1 VVSPSHFEF
10 SITSDQQCIPE
21 EYYTR
26 TEYCTTQLH
35 VKALVSGV
43 LLIKDVFLATEG
55 LSKLDQYIF
64 QKAFD
69 SLFGNIGIT
78 STVRSEDSSDGL
90 LISFT
95 IGVPVVY
102 YGYENTLFNG
112 PHLTY
117 LKAHDDLLNS
127 FHVNLFSALL
137 DNQIHA
143 ALNQQQQRGGGM
155 DDYGECHLKSHGTI
169 SLLALKEDGWDNEM
183 PYGDTIEPITFFP
196 RASDDDKMMTAVTF
210 LSSFQ
215 TGLFTFLAVVLV
227 GGTILS
233 LFIYSSSFSTSSPSS
248 SHPFNGYFNTKVR
261 FTPSSSRG
269 SVDYEVIPT
278 PSGDLEASLEK
289 NVKKATS
296 SSQTSSTSKTSSTS
310 TSWTLSSKS
319 RFVPSSTVTG
329 SRKMKQKRED
339 LFVEDKDDDDDEEEE
354 EEISED
360 VLSLII
366 EAASQQSSQQM
377 KKSKRNDNRQQH
389 QRTSSR
395 SSQKSSVRPSRFIRS
410 TRSAG
415 HDKVENVEID
425 SLIKFLQNYR

>member
-127 FHVNLFSALL
+127 FHADLFSALL

-143 ALNQQQQRGGGM
+143 ALNQQQQHGGGGM
-155 DDYGECHLKSHGTI
+155 DDYGQCHLKSHGAI

-183 PYGDTIEPITFFP
+183 PYGDTIEPITFYP
-196 RASDDDKMMTAVTF
+196 HADDDDKMKAESTF

-215 TGLFTFLAVVLV
+215 TGIPTFLLVVLV
-227 GGTILS
+227 GGTILFFVYS
-233 LFIYSSSFSTSSPSS
+233 KEKIVRSSSRSSSSFSSSSSLEESSSHSASSSSSS
-248 SHPFNGYFNTKVR
+248 SHPSNRYFKYIYDFAKVR
-261 FTPSSSRG
+261 STPSASSSRG
-269 SVDYEVIPT
+269 SKSVDYEVIRT
-278 PSGDLEASLEK
+278 PSDDVEAHLERS
-289 NVKKATS
+289 VKKGQS
-296 SSQTSSTSKTSSTS
+296 SSSSSSDKNK
-310 TSWTLSSKS
+310 SKS
-319 RFVPSSTVTG
+319 SGG
-329 SRKMKQKRED
+329 SVSGKVR
-339 LFVEDKDDDDDEEEE
+339 
-354 EEISED
+354 
-360 VLSLII
+360 
-366 EAASQQSSQQM
+366 SQ
-377 KKSKRNDNRQQH
+377 
-389 QRTSSR
+389 
-395 SSQKSSVRPSRFIRS
+395 
-410 TRSAG
+410 
-415 HDKVENVEID
+415 
-425 SLIKFLQNYR
+425 